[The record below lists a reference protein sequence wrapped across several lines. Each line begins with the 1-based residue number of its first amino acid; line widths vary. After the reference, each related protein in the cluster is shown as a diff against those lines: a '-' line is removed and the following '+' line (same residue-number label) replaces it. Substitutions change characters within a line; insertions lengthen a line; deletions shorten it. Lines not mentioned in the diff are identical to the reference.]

1 MSELSI
7 DELESEHAELLP
19 ERETLFLNTYIGI
32 QVNQH
37 AFAQAGYG
45 HTNVA
50 VAANVIII

>member
-19 ERETLFLNTYIGI
+19 ERETMFFNTYIGV
-32 QVNQH
+32 QNNAY
-37 AFAQAGYG
+37 AFAAFG

-50 VAANVIII
+50 VATNIVIL